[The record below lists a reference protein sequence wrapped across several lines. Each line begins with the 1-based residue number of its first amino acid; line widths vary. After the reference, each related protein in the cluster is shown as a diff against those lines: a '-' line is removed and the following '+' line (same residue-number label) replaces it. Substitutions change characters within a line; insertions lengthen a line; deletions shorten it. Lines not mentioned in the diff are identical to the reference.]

1 MGIIIQLVQNH
12 MDIVFF
18 IYGLSFFSLGLSVF
32 FQVRKGSDFRIGH
45 HLWMLA
51 AFGFLHGLNEWLD
64 LFLMVKTGTWTAQ
77 GIQVVE
83 VVRFFIGQTS
93 YLFLLQFGLMLLC
106 AKKKYRWVPKVSLDA
121 CILLIAIFL
130 FKGYRAGFSDAWVLG
145 SDVAMRYLL
154 AFPSAFL
161 TAFAFFAACRDPEIA
176 RLDTPSV
183 SRGMIGLGFSFLIYA
198 VLAGWIVKPAD
209 FFPAS
214 VLNYTTFMNITGL
227 PVQFFR
233 AGCAVSMVF
242 FLSRVLNVFEYEAAH
257 KLDNAYREIIR
268 ISNREQMRIG
278 QDLHD
283 DLGQQLTGIAY
294 MSRAL
299 SKKMH
304 PQSLDEADDILIQIR
319 TLLDRSIDTTR
330 NLSRG
335 LYPVSIEKEGLGF
348 ALQELAENTEK
359 IFGVSCSV
367 HIDDT
372 LKISSN
378 ETSIQLFRIA
388 QEAVTNAIK
397 HGQARKIDIA
407 MTRGRRVITFYVVDD
422 GSGISDKAREQSGM
436 GLKIMRYRAGVLG
449 GQLKVR
455 QRSRGGTLVVV
466 RLRNG

>member
-12 MDIVFF
+12 MDMVFF
-18 IYGLSFFSLGLSVF
+18 IYGLSFFSLGMSVF

-45 HLWMLA
+45 HLWLLA
-51 AFGFLHGLNEWLD
+51 AFGFLHGLNEWMD
-64 LFLMVKTGTWTAQ
+64 LFLMIKTVSWTAR

-83 VVRFFIGQTS
+83 AIRFFIGQTS
-93 YLFLLQFGLMLLC
+93 YIFLLQFGMMLLC
-106 AKKKYRWVPKVSLDA
+106 AKRRYRWLPKVSLGA
-121 CILLIAIFL
+121 CILLVAIFL
-130 FKGYRAGFSDAWVLG
+130 FQGYRVEFSEAWVLR

-154 AFPSAFL
+154 AFPGASL
-161 TAFAFFAACRDPEIA
+161 TAFAFFVARRDPEIA

-183 SRGMIGLGFSFLIYA
+183 SRGMSGLGISFLIYA
-198 VLAGWIVKPAD
+198 ILAGLVVKPSD

-214 VLNYTTFMNITGL
+214 VLNYTTFINITGL

-299 SKKMH
+299 SKKLQT
-304 PQSLDEADDILIQIR
+304 QSLDEADDILMQIR

-335 LYPVSIEKEGLGF
+335 LCPVSIEKEGLGF
-348 ALQELAENTEK
+348 ALQELAGNTEK

-388 QEAVTNAIK
+388 QEAVTNAVK
-397 HGQARKIDIA
+397 HGHARKIDIA
-407 MTRGRRVITFYVVDD
+407 MTRGHRVITFYVVDD
-422 GSGISDKAREQSGM
+422 GSGITDKAREQSGM
-436 GLKIMRYRAGVLG
+436 GLEIMRYRAGVLG

-455 QRSRGGTLVVV
+455 QRSHGGTLVVV